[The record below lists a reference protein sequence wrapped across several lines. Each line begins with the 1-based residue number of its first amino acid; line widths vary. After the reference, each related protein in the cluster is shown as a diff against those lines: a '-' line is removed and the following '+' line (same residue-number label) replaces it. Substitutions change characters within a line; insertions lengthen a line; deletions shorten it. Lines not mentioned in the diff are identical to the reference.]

1 MAIAPLMLAIAAQ
14 DIFVIVVWGGIMAVV
29 GISKMLKARGDNE
42 DEFEN
47 SSSSSSSGVQSVQIQ
62 REYQEWQLEQQQQ
75 EEQQQQREH
84 AQQLQAQEEGRQHQ
98 QAAQQAALQ
107 SQRPRQ
113 PDRPQ
118 APAQKQ
124 PATQVDRQTA
134 ARALIKQAIQ
144 RQSTPEP
151 EYAPVAEPADH
162 HLADRPSLKTT
173 LAQSSLPTGPA
184 IARNAR
190 RRRVGLGSQRDI
202 RNAIILREVFDR
214 PRAYDI

>member
-14 DIFVIVVWGGIMAVV
+14 DVFVIVVWGGIMAIV
-29 GISKMLKARGDNE
+29 GISKMLKARGDDE
-42 DEFEN
+42 DKFEN
-47 SSSSSSSGVQSVQIQ
+47 SSSSGVQSEQIQ
-62 REYQEWQLEQQQQ
+62 REYQEWQLEQQLQ

-84 AQQLQAQEEGRQHQ
+84 AQKEARQHQ

-118 APAQKQ
+118 AHAQKQ
-124 PATQVDRQTA
+124 PATQLDRQTA
-134 ARALIKQAIQ
+134 ARALIEQAIQ
-144 RQSTPEP
+144 RQSAPEP

-162 HLADRPSLKTT
+162 HLGDLPSLKTT

-184 IARNAR
+184 IPQNAR
-190 RRRVGLGSQRDI
+190 RRRVGLGSKRDI